1 MNCKNCHTEL
11 HEQDDYCPNCGARVI
26 RNRLTF
32 KNLFEHISETFFNY
46 DNKLLRTL
54 ISLFIRPEVVIDDY
68 VNGVRKRF
76 VNPISFFGLSLS
88 LSGLSV
94 FIIKKFYLEHFDIM
108 AWMADLEIFN
118 NPYSQEMLAKQSMGN
133 TMEYTSL
140 MFSAMIPAFAL
151 ISWVVFLDKKYNF
164 TEHIVLYMYS
174 LSFYSILSVIF
185 GQLTLMIVPES
196 YIPFILCTYPIMMLY
211 HCYLLKRLFKL
222 SIGQLI
228 LRTILFLVLFLIAYL
243 ILGVIVFVFQLITGS
258 INISDFAPKK

>member
-1 MNCKNCHTEL
+1 MNCKNCHTEI
-11 HEQDDYCPNCGARVI
+11 HDHDDYCPSCGARVI

-54 ISLFIRPEVVIDDY
+54 ISLIIRPEVVIDDY

-88 LSGLSV
+88 LSGLSL
-94 FIIKKFYLEHFDIM
+94 FIIKKFYLEYFDMM

-118 NPYSQEMLAKQSMGN
+118 NPYSQEMLAEQSMGN
-133 TMEYTSL
+133 TMEYTSFI
-140 MFSAMIPAFAL
+140 FSMMIPAFAL
-151 ISWVVFLDKKYNF
+151 ISWVVFLDNRYNF

-185 GQLTLMIVPES
+185 GQIIFLTTPES
-196 YIPFILCTYPIMMLY
+196 YIPFLLITYPIMLLY

-222 SIGQLI
+222 SIGQLV
-228 LRTILFLVLFLIAYL
+228 LRTILFLVLFFIAYI
-243 ILGVIVFVFQLITGS
+243 ILGIIVFAFQLITGS